1 MNLLL
6 FNLRVDRDDTA
17 LGFTTDW
24 INELARHFDTITV
37 ITMFAGTIAV
47 APNVRVLS
55 AGREKG
61 YSKPWRGLL
70 FYRLLFH
77 VLSTQRID
85 VCFAHMMPLFAAMA
99 APVLK
104 LRGIPTALWYAHN
117 HPARMLRV
125 ADVLVDRAF
134 SSVASAYPIASTK
147 LRVLGQGIDTVR
159 FSPLAAKAPKP
170 ELVFYTVGRITAVKR
185 LEALVEA
192 FALFHAARPK
202 LATQLHI
209 VGECL
214 GEADRSYRVRLD
226 AMVHAADLD
235 ELVRFVPPV
244 PFHQVHR
251 VHQEGDVFLHANDN
265 GLDKALLEAMSCAVP
280 AIACHPAV
288 SDALGEWAAQTP
300 AAIAQRMIK
309 LADMPEDQRRE
320 LGERLRSFIVDHHGL
335 PALGAR
341 LARELGEMR

>member
-24 INELARHFDTITV
+24 INELAKHFETITV
-37 ITMFAGTIAV
+37 ITMFAGIISV

-61 YSKPWRGLL
+61 YSKPWRAVL
-70 FYRLLFH
+70 FYRQLFH
-77 VLSTQRID
+77 TLRTQRID

-99 APVLK
+99 APILK
-104 LRGIPTALWYAHN
+104 LRGIPMALWYAHN
-117 HPARMLRV
+117 HPSRMLRV

-134 SSVASAYPIASTK
+134 TSVASAYPIPSTK
-147 LRVLGQGIDTVR
+147 LRVLGQGIDTAR
-159 FSPLAAKAPKP
+159 FSPLAATVPRP
-170 ELVFYTVGRITAVKR
+170 ELVFYTVGRISAVKR
-185 LEALVEA
+185 LEAIVEA
-192 FALFHAARPK
+192 FALFHAERAG
-202 LATQLHI
+202 LATQLLI
-209 VGECL
+209 VGDCL
-214 GEADRSYRVRLD
+214 AEADLSYRARLD
-226 AMVHAADLD
+226 DMVHAADLD
-235 ELVRFVPPV
+235 ELVRFVPSV

-288 SDALGEWAAQTP
+288 SGALGEWAAQAP
-300 AAIAQRMIK
+300 LAIAQRMIM
-309 LADMPEDQRRE
+309 LADMPADQRRA
-320 LGERLRSFIVDHHGL
+320 LGDRLRTFIVDHHGL
-335 PALGAR
+335 TALGAR
-341 LARELGEMR
+341 LAQELGELR